1 MANRKQTEQIIK
13 LFDKVYGYIEGLS
26 RIDEMNKRYQKQRQK
41 EKAAKQFIKC
51 TKDHEHTKE
60 CGGLL
65 SEEEQSKKVEKDI
78 IKELFSAGS
87 NTDMNMVDRYSD
99 FLNKILI

>member
-1 MANRKQTEQIIK
+1 VEAIIK
-13 LFDKVYGYIEGLS
+13 LFNKVYGYYEGLS

-41 EKAAKQFIKC
+41 EKKDKFFEKC
-51 TKDHEHTKE
+51 LLEHEHTTE

-65 SEEEQSKKVEKDI
+65 SEEDQAKKLEKDI

-87 NTDMNMVDRYSD
+87 
-99 FLNKILI
+99 

>member
-1 MANRKQTEQIIK
+1 M
-13 LFDKVYGYIEGLS
+13 
-26 RIDEMNKRYQKQRQK
+26 
-41 EKAAKQFIKC
+41 
-51 TKDHEHTKE
+51 
-60 CGGLL
+60 